1 MSQRPEII
9 EHHVD
14 LCVVG
19 GGLAGMLTAISAARN
34 GARVAIMQD
43 RPVFGGNCSSEIRM
57 WSLGCH
63 GENNRETGIL
73 EEILLENMD
82 RNPYRNFSV
91 WDSILYEKIRYQEGI
106 EPILNCSCQDVE
118 MDGNRIVSVTGWQL
132 TTYCYHRVYAALFAD
147 CSGDSVLAPLTGA
160 QFRMGREARG
170 EYNERIEPEEADS
183 HTMGMSCLL
192 QAKET
197 NHKVEF
203 KPPKW
208 AYVYETDEQIN
219 RAHDFIKDKTENFW
233 WIELGGMGDCIRDT
247 EKLRDELLRV
257 TFGIWDHIKN
267 RGDHGADNWELDWV
281 GFLPGKRESRRYI
294 GDVVLNEN
302 DVAAG
307 GHFPDLAAYGGW
319 TMDDH
324 DPTGFYGHRANVFHP
339 APCPFGIPYRS
350 MYSVNIENLF
360 FAGRNISATHAAMSA
375 TRVMATC
382 ATIGQAVGTAAAIA
396 VRYGLTPRGVYEE
409 RLEELQDTLQFDD
422 AWLPFRRR
430 PIPSL
435 TASAHATHDVLRSGC
450 DRPQNGEDN
459 GCFLA
464 LGEAACYTFD
474 SPKEIEVCRIVFD
487 SDLERRSCDGDEIL
501 RTYPMLA
508 NKYRDMLAFGF
519 PKTMVRS
526 FRLEY
531 ETEQG
536 EWKLLAE
543 ESSNIQRLVVIRR
556 AVRAKAV
563 RLLPLST
570 WGSESA
576 HVFAFDVR

>member
-1 MSQRPEII
+1 MGQHPEII

-14 LCVVG
+14 FCVIG
-19 GGLAGMLTAISAARN
+19 GGLAGMLAAIAAARN
-34 GARVAIMQD
+34 GAKVAIMQD

-57 WSLGCH
+57 WALGCH

-82 RNPYRNFSV
+82 RNPYRNFSI
-91 WDSILYEKIRYQEGI
+91 WDSILYEKLRFQPGI
-106 EPILNCSCQDVE
+106 EILLNCSCQDAAME
-118 MDGNRIVSVTGWQL
+118 GNRILSVTGWQL
-132 TTYCYHRVYAALFAD
+132 TTYRYHRVYAKYFAD
-147 CSGDSVLAPLTGA
+147 CSGDSILAPLTGA
-160 QFRMGREARG
+160 KFRMGREACSEYG
-170 EYNERIEPEEADS
+170 ETIGPQIADS

-197 NHKVEF
+197 GHKVEF
-203 KPPKW
+203 KAPSW
-208 AYVYETDEQIN
+208 AYVYETDQQIN
-219 RAHDFIKDKTENFW
+219 RDHDFIKNKTENFW
-233 WIELGGMGDCIRDT
+233 WIELGGMADCIRDT
-247 EKLRDELLRV
+247 EELRDELLRV
-257 TFGIWDHIKN
+257 AFGIWDHIKN

-294 GDVVLNEN
+294 GDVVVTEN

-307 GHFPDLAAYGGW
+307 GHFEDIVTYGGW

-324 DPTGFYGHRANVFHP
+324 DPTGFYGNRANVFHP
-339 APCPFGIPYRS
+339 APCPFGIPYRA

-409 RLEELQDTLQFDD
+409 RLAELQDTLQFDD
-422 AWLPFRRR
+422 AWIPFRQRS
-430 PIPSL
+430 IPPL
-435 TASAHATHDVLRSGC
+435 TAKAAATHEVLRNGY
-450 DRPQNGEDN
+450 DRPSQNEDN
-459 GCFLA
+459 GCYLS
-464 LGEAACYTFD
+464 LGEETRYTFD
-474 SPKEIEVCRIVFD
+474 SLQKVTTCRIIFD
-487 SDLERRSCDGDEIL
+487 SDLERTSCDGDEIL

-531 ETEQG
+531 ETESGDWELITQV
-536 EWKLLAE
+536 ED
-543 ESSNIQRLVVIRR
+543 NIQRLVV
-556 AVRAKAV
+556 VPCQVYTKAV
-563 RLLPLST
+563 RLIPTAT
-570 WGSESA
+570 WGSEQA
-576 HVFAFDVR
+576 HIFSFDVQ